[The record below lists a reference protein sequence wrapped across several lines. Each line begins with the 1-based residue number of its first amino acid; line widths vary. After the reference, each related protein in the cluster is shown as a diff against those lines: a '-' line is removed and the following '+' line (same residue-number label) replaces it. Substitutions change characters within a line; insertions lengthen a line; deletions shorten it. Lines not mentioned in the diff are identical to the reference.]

1 MLEPSDALL
10 AALPAARWL
19 RWWLLLLPDAAP
31 PLLPAPVA
39 SCTKWASIATTV
51 LMQHHCKVCSD
62 SSTAR
67 GASRWLLL
75 RLLLLASLLLAC

>member
-1 MLEPSDALL
+1 MYAAGMLEARPGGQVGMLEPSDALL

-19 RWWLLLLPDAAP
+19 RWWLLLLLLPDAAP

-51 LMQHHCKVCSD
+51 LMQHHCKV
-62 SSTAR
+62 
-67 GASRWLLL
+67 
-75 RLLLLASLLLAC
+75 LLLAC